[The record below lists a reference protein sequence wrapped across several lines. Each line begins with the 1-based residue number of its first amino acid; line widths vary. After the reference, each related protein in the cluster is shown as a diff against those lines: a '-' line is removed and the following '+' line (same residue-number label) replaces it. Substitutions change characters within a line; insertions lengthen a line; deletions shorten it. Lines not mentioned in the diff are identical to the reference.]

1 MIKKMKKSLEKRA
14 LPVMILTV
22 FIDVLGVGILIPV
35 LPQLVFNIFIPAGF
49 TRTEGFIALGWL
61 SGIYPLMQF
70 ISTPIL
76 GQLSDRYG
84 RKKILGISLFGTAV
98 GYALFAVAIIT
109 KNIPLLFFSRALDGI
124 TGGNL
129 SVAQAVIADVTP
141 PQKRTKSFALIGAM
155 FGLGFVLGPYIGARL
170 SVAGISFFGLF
181 NTPSWFTTSTPF
193 WFTGILSLINVLL
206 VMFILPETNDHI
218 NNKLK
223 MVWSKSVQNIVHAAT
238 SKNLRY
244 VFMAVFL
251 FWSGFAFFQTFFQ
264 IYLKEKLGFS
274 TNNIGD
280 FFAYIG
286 LWIAVTQAA
295 ITPFISKKLKNYQVL
310 KFSLIGNGIALFL
323 QLLPHNTTQLL
334 FLAPF
339 IALFNGLT
347 IANTTALVSN
357 SAGKELQ
364 GEVLGINAS
373 VQALAGAIPA
383 IMAGYI
389 ATLGI
394 NMPVIVGGS
403 VIIVGGLLYIA
414 LYRPSKEILHED
426 APVVG
431 IAH

>member
-1 MIKKMKKSLEKRA
+1 MLKKMKKNLEKRA
-14 LPVMILTV
+14 LPTMILTV

-35 LPQLVFNIFIPAGF
+35 LPQLVFNIFIPAGYS
-49 TRTEGFIALGWL
+49 RTEAFVALGWL

-70 ISTPIL
+70 IATPIL

-84 RKKILGISLFGTAV
+84 RKPILGLSLFGTAI

-129 SVAQAVIADVTP
+129 SVAQAVIADVTSP
-141 PQKRTKSFALIGAM
+141 KNRTKNFALIGAM

-170 SVAGISFFGLF
+170 STPSISFFGLF
-181 NTPSWFTTSTPF
+181 STPSWFTTATPF
-193 WFTGILSLINVLL
+193 WFTAVLSLINVAL
-206 VMFILPETNDHI
+206 VLVLLPETNDHI
-218 NNKLK
+218 NKKLK
-223 MVWSKSVQNIVHAAT
+223 MIWNKSLQNIISAAT
-238 SKNLRY
+238 SKNLRF
-244 VFMAVFL
+244 VFSSVFL
-251 FWSGFAFFQTFFQ
+251 FWGGFAFFQTFFQ
-264 IYLKEKLGFS
+264 IYLKEKLGFN

-295 ITPFISKKLKNYQVL
+295 ITPFIAKRFKNYQVL
-310 KFSLIGNGIALFL
+310 KFSLIGNGLALFL
-323 QLLPHNTTQLL
+323 QLIPHNTTELL
-334 FLAPF
+334 LLAPF

-347 IANTTALVSN
+347 IANTTALVSM

-389 ATLGI
+389 ASLGI

-403 VIIVGGLLYIA
+403 VVMLGGLIFIFFYQPPKDL
-414 LYRPSKEILHED
+414 LHED
-426 APVVG
+426 TIASPV
-431 IAH
+431 H

>member
-1 MIKKMKKSLEKRA
+1 MINKMRKNLEKRA
-14 LPVMILTV
+14 LPTMIMTV

-35 LPQLVFNIFIPAGF
+35 LPQLVYSIFIPAGY
-49 TRTEGFIALGWL
+49 TRTESLIALGWL

-70 ISTPIL
+70 IATPIL

-84 RKKILGISLFGTAV
+84 RKPILGVSLFGTAL
-98 GYALFAVAIIT
+98 GYALFAVAIVT

-141 PQKRTKSFALIGAM
+141 PKKRTKSFALIGAM
-155 FGLGFVLGPYIGARL
+155 FGIGFVLGPYIGARL
-170 SVAGISFFGLF
+170 SVPYIGFFGLF
-181 NTPSWFTTSTPF
+181 NTPHWFGTSTPF
-193 WFTGILSLINVLL
+193 WFTAILSLINTLFVIFL
-206 VMFILPETNDHI
+206 LPETNNHI
-218 NNKLK
+218 NKKLK
-223 MVWSKSVQNIVHAAT
+223 MVWGKSIQNIVQAAT
-238 SKNLRY
+238 SKNLRI
-244 VFMAVFL
+244 VFAAVFF
-251 FWSGFAFFQTFFQ
+251 FWGGFAFFQTFFQ
-264 IYLKEKLGFS
+264 IYLREKLGFN

-286 LWIAVTQAA
+286 LWIAITQAA
-295 ITPFISKKLKNYQVL
+295 LTPFLAKKFKNYQVL
-310 KFSLIGNGIALFL
+310 RFSLIGNGIALFL
-323 QLLPHNTTQLL
+323 QLLPHTTSQLL
-334 FLAPF
+334 AVAPF

-347 IANTTALVSN
+347 IANTTALVST

-403 VIIVGGLLYIA
+403 VVIFGGLLFLA
-414 LYRPSKEILHED
+414 LYRPSKEILHEESP
-426 APVVG
+426 ATL
-431 IAH
+431 AH